1 MAHGHL
7 ASHDILSSLSSRHMS
22 MSWEPC
28 GHQTKQLLPDC
39 CYLTLDKTLNYILY
53 KLNKSLWLKVH
64 IRSSYRGSIQRLMG
78 CYDDGAEEC
87 PMSEQMY
94 SEITQIT
101 SLSQREE
108 SEIKP

>member
-1 MAHGHL
+1 
-7 ASHDILSSLSSRHMS
+7 
-22 MSWEPC
+22 
-28 GHQTKQLLPDC
+28 
-39 CYLTLDKTLNYILY
+39 
-53 KLNKSLWLKVH
+53 
-64 IRSSYRGSIQRLMG
+64 MG